1 MAQPTENSAYSQ
13 RPGETVPKIS
23 EKDRANPSPLKVEH
37 DCHSTRLVTVWGR
50 SITNYYLNADA

>member
-37 DCHSTRLVTVWGR
+37 YSAQSALRL
-50 SITNYYLNADA
+50 SL